1 MMATGLTMRRR
12 LALALVACLVT
23 ASPVAGCGMLPSAS
37 SARDLHVENGTTKAM
52 TVLVDGAVVATVAAG
67 MSATVAEGSLPAG
80 VWSVEARLPG
90 GRTVLRGQVDKS
102 RASQTD
108 NTGSGSGARV
118 DLSCGRLD
126 IWVGVPMMGP
136 APGPGTPGDCDG

>member
-1 MMATGLTMRRR
+1 MMVTRRTSRRATV
-12 LALALVACLVT
+12 ALVACLVT
-23 ASPVAGCGMLPSAS
+23 ASAIAGCGLLPSAS
-37 SARDLHVENGTTKAM
+37 SARDLHVENGTTRAI

-67 MSATVAEGSLPAG
+67 QSATVAEGSLPGG

-90 GRTVLRGQVDKS
+90 GRTVLRGQVDRS

-108 NTGSGSGARV
+108 NSGSGSGVRV

-136 APGPGTPGDCDG
+136 APEPGAPGDCNG

>member
-1 MMATGLTMRRR
+1 MTRPARRR
-12 LALALVACLVT
+12 AAVAVAACLVA
-23 ASPVAGCGMLPSAS
+23 ASAVAGCGLLPSS
-37 SARDLHVENGTTKAM
+37 PSVRDHHVENGTTRAIG
-52 TVLVDGAVVATVAAG
+52 VLVDGVAVATVAAG
-67 MSATVAEGSLPAG
+67 QSATVAEGSLPGG

-90 GRTVLRGQVDKS
+90 GRTVLRSRVDKS

-108 NTGSGSGARV
+108 TSGSGSGARV

-136 APGPGTPGDCDG
+136 APGPGAPGDCDG